1 MKSALIT
8 LLLFPLLGALV
19 QVLGG
24 RLLPRSLAE
33 AASIGAICGALVMAV
48 VACFLPRPQDTI
60 PLLAWIQVDTFTAGL
75 DVHWDALAAA
85 MTLMVTFVSLLITLY
100 SASYMRHEEGYGRY
114 FCYLNLFVF
123 FMLVIVLADNLL
135 FLFVG
140 WEGVGFCSYA
150 LIGFWY
156 QDAMNAAAGRKA
168 FLLTRIGDVGLLIA
182 IALFFVT
189 CRTLSIPAIN
199 AQAAGLSTGAALTLG
214 LLLFW
219 SATGKSAQLPLLVWL
234 PDAMAGPTPVSALIH
249 AATMV
254 TAGVYL
260 LIRLFPVLAM
270 APEVLQT
277 IAVVGT
283 VTALYAACAA
293 LVQRDIKRVLAYS
306 TISQVGYMFLAI
318 GAGDIIGSMFHL
330 LTHAFFKSLLFLG
343 AGCVIHA
350 LDEERD
356 IARMGGAL
364 AQRLP
369 DVFILF
375 LAGSLA
381 LGGVPPAAGFF
392 SKGRILLATLQHDG
406 LLYKAL
412 WGAATVTAFL
422 TTLYTFRLFFMVF
435 TGPPVSPR
443 DTPILPVPGMM
454 RWLLWPLALLA
465 VLAGAFNLP
474 VLQEGGGLLA
484 RALALTPGALPELG
498 ATHLFEWIVEGS
510 DILLAGLGV
519 LFAWRL
525 YGPSDAFGWR
535 RVDASANEGMAFL
548 MSGFG
553 LDRLYAWLVVR
564 PYRRAAQFLWHDVD
578 EMVLD
583 RGLLRTVLLLPL
595 FAKGLR
601 LWSTGLL
608 STSLTMMV
616 LGLTALLVFLTYYL
630 VV

>member
-1 MKSALIT
+1 MKTVLIA
-8 LLLFPLLGALV
+8 LLLFPLAGALV
-19 QVLGG
+19 QMLLG
-24 RLLPRSLAE
+24 RLLPRRLAE
-33 AASIGAICGALVMAV
+33 IASCLAIFASLIMAGI
-48 VACFLPRPQDTI
+48 ACTLPAPQDTI
-60 PLLAWIQVDTFTAGL
+60 SLLPWIQVDTFSAGM
-75 DVHWDALAAA
+75 DVHWDALAAV
-85 MTLMVTFVSLLITLY
+85 MTLMVTFVSFLITLY
-100 SASYMRHEEGYGRY
+100 SASYMSHEEDYGRY

-156 QDAMNAAAGRKA
+156 QDLTNAEAGRKA

-182 IALFFVT
+182 IGLFFVT
-189 CRTLSIPAIN
+189 CHTLSIPAIN
-199 AQAAGLSTGAALTLG
+199 AQAAGLSAGTALTLG

-283 VTALYAACAA
+283 ITALYAACAA

-318 GAGDIIGSMFHL
+318 GAGDVIGSMFHL
-330 LTHAFFKSLLFLG
+330 LTHAFFKSLLFLA
-343 AGCVIHA
+343 AGCIIHA

-356 IARMGGAL
+356 IARMGAAV

-406 LLYKAL
+406 LVYKAL

-435 TGPPVSPR
+435 TGPPLTPR
-443 DTPILPVPGMM
+443 KVIRPVPGMM

-465 VLAGAFNLP
+465 VLAGSLNLP
-474 VLQEGGGLLA
+474 FLQYDDGLLA
-484 RALALTPGALPELG
+484 RALAMTPGALPDLG
-498 ATHLFEWIVEGS
+498 ATHVLEWIVEGS
-510 DILLAGLGV
+510 DILLAILGV
-519 LFAWRL
+519 LIAYHL
-525 YGPSDAFGWR
+525 YGPRDAFGWR
-535 RVDASANEGMAFL
+535 RVDASANEGVALL

-553 LDRLYAWLVVR
+553 LDRLYAALLVR
-564 PYRRAAQFLWHDVD
+564 PYRQTAQFLWHIVD
-578 EMVLD
+578 EIVLD
-583 RGLLRTVLLLPL
+583 RGLLRTVLFFPLL
-595 FAKGLR
+595 AKGLR
-601 LWSTGLL
+601 AWNTGLL
-608 STSLTMMV
+608 STSLKMMV
-616 LGLTALLVFLTYYL
+616 LGLTAFLAFLTYYL
-630 VV
+630 TV